1 MPEQRRVIRTKTL
14 EQHQHQTYASW
25 WNTNWYVWYRKS
37 AFTIFRNI
45 WNKIMDI
52 FNRNNK
58 EGQTWKYIVVKS
70 SDDAEK
76 HRHDSTQGDWWW
88 GTSLHSFFCWAF
100 FYSYFDN
107 FPKVIGTTGFLTGCP
122 WSWVQELRPWFIK
135 TIIFSRNWSE
145 TRREWIKAMM
155 EAPSGEQVGKVDKK
169 W

>member
-70 SDDAEK
+70 SDDAENPK
-76 HRHDSTQGDWWW
+76 TQTWLNSRWLVVRDVTTFLLLLSFLLQFSKSYW
-88 GTSLHSFFCWAF
+88 GNRLLNRMSMNVGSGVETLVYQNYHLLQKLIRNKKGVDQGNDGGSFRGA
-100 FYSYFDN
+100 
-107 FPKVIGTTGFLTGCP
+107 GGE
-122 WSWVQELRPWFIK
+122 SW
-135 TIIFSRNWSE
+135 
-145 TRREWIKAMM
+145 
-155 EAPSGEQVGKVDKK
+155 
-169 W
+169 